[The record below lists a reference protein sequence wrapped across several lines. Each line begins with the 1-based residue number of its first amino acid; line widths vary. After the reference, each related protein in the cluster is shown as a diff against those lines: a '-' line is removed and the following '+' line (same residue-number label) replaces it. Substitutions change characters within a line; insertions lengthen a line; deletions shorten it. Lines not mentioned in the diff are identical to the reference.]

1 MVRGRKRAASG
12 GHTGDYRWSFVDAH
26 LCGRWGAY
34 ISSLVSADAGCDLTD
49 SFVAE
54 GDWRGTEIDTRETI
68 GSGERHRDV
77 GD

>member
-1 MVRGRKRAASG
+1 MVRGRKRAASSR
-12 GHTGDYRWSFVDAH
+12 HTGDHGWSFVDAR

-34 ISSLVSADAGCDLTD
+34 ISSLVSAGAGCDL
-49 SFVAE
+49 AE
-54 GDWRGTEIDTRETI
+54 VDRRGTEIDTREAI

>member
-1 MVRGRKRAASG
+1 MVRGRKRAASS
-12 GHTGDYRWSFVDAH
+12 GHTGDHGWSFVDAR

-34 ISSLVSADAGCDLTD
+34 ISSLVSAGAGCDLTG

-54 GDWRGTEIDTRETI
+54 GDRRGTEIDTREAI